1 MGQWVQIS
9 RHILRKSS
17 IVEESIITSKITI
30 AAMGGYVDKE
40 NIKKMYVVGISVT
53 ERKVGAQK
61 RKVRRVLD
69 NL

>member
-1 MGQWVQIS
+1 
-9 RHILRKSS
+9 
-17 IVEESIITSKITI
+17 
-30 AAMGGYVDKE
+30 MGGYVDKE